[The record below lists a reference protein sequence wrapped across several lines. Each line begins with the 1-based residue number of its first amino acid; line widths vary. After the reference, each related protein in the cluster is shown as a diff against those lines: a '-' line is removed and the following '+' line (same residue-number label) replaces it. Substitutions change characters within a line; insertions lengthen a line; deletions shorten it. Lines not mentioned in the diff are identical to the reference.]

1 MKINLTPKPLHQAL
15 LLPLGLVVL
24 FLLTATSAFADCAN
38 EVKPSS
44 NDALQMLVLGDSIMW
59 GQGLR
64 EEEKFSSRV
73 KCWLHERTNR
83 EVKVHVEAHS
93 GAVIS
98 AESAARLG
106 FTAANGEVNLP
117 TPSINEQLDHAIQ
130 FYREDRS
137 SPALILLNGC
147 INDVGVKN
155 LLAAS
160 TPLDDLRTRARQS
173 CGEDMYSL
181 LRRVRKSFSQSHVL
195 VTSYYPLVSLQTDD
209 NAFLR
214 LLVKK
219 LNYQRPEARR
229 QMTDKEMRAR
239 LIAISDEWYKTSTA
253 SLVEAVAK
261 TNAEAAPGSSSPK
274 VTFVEIQFGP
284 EHVFA
289 APDTLLWNFMFAS
302 TNLSGFTKVI
312 VLLSFGTAAYKTN
325 DHVRESRIKSC
336 EQSFKKPKGIKE
348 DKSQKN
354 ARQDLFL
361 TCRYASLGHPNQM
374 GALIYTEAIK
384 AQLQQIIEKAGWKQD
399 LNRALT
405 LH

>member
-1 MKINLTPKPLHQAL
+1 MKINMTRKPLHRAL
-15 LLPLGLVVL
+15 LLPLGLIVL
-24 FLLTATSAFADCAN
+24 FLLTATRAFADCAN

-44 NDALQMLVLGDSIMW
+44 DGPLQMLVLGDSIMW

-73 KCWLHERTNR
+73 KCWLQEKTNR
-83 EVKVHVEAHS
+83 EVRVHVEAHS

-98 AESAARLG
+98 GASSAQPY
-106 FTAANGEVNLP
+106 FTTLSGEVNLTSP
-117 TPSINEQLDHAIQ
+117 TINQQLDHAIE
-130 FYREDRS
+130 FYKKNRTGPS
-137 SPALILLNGC
+137 LILMNGC

-155 LLAAS
+155 LLSAS
-160 TPLDDLRTRARQS
+160 TSLEDLHTLVRTN
-173 CGEDMYSL
+173 CGERMHAL
-181 LRRVRKSFSQSHVL
+181 LQRVRRSFSQSYVL
-195 VTSYYPLVSLQTDD
+195 VTSYYPIVSPQTDD

-219 LNYQRPEARR
+219 LNNQRREARK
-229 QMTDKEMRAR
+229 MSDKEMRAR
-239 LIAISDEWYKTSTA
+239 LIALSDEWYKTSTA
-253 SLVEAVAK
+253 SLKEAVAK
-261 TNAEAAPGSSSPK
+261 TNADAPESSPPR

-302 TNLSGFTKVI
+302 TNLSGFRKVI
-312 VLLSFGTAAYKTN
+312 VLLSFGTTAYKAN

-336 EQSFKKPKGIKE
+336 EQTFKKPKGIKE
-348 DKSQKN
+348 EKDQKN
-354 ARQDLFL
+354 VREDLFL
-361 TCRYASLGHPNQM
+361 ICRYASLGHPSQM

-399 LNRALT
+399 INRALT
-405 LH
+405 LQ

>member
-15 LLPLGLVVL
+15 LLPFGLVVL
-24 FLLTATSAFADCAN
+24 FFLTATSAFADCAN

-73 KCWLHERTNR
+73 KCWLQERTNR

-98 AESAARLG
+98 AESAARLS

-130 FYREDRS
+130 FYKEDRS

-160 TPLDDLRTRARQS
+160 TPLDDLRARARKS
-173 CGEDMYSL
+173 CGEDMHAL
-181 LRRVRKSFSQSHVL
+181 LQRVRKSFSQSHVL
-195 VTSYYPLVSLQTDD
+195 LTSYYPLVSLQTDD

-219 LNYQRPEARR
+219 LNSQRPEAR

-253 SLVEAVAK
+253 SLMEAVAK
-261 TNAEAAPGSSSPK
+261 TNAEAALGSSSTK

-348 DKSQKN
+348 DKNQKN

-374 GALIYTEAIK
+374 GALIYAEAIK

-405 LH
+405 LQ